1 MRRYTSFEKALI
13 QWHTFH
19 PNFPVKDSQN
29 EISGE
34 SAQLC
39 ASQRACCF
47 WNIHSEITW
56 TAISLRSS
64 ILWIT
69 AGGWGEREEGEDI
82 TAALLECS
90 AVITSTLKDCSSAFT
105 AHKIHSNNW
114 QLSVHAQQLWRH
126 LLPRSVNKTI
136 VKPTVVAL
144 CLQTLLV
151 LPFVLL
157 QVWRGRGEILRVQ
170 RQHRLGASLAEPK
183 AGERSE
189 GEGAGSPTACRGKE
203 KGFFPR
209 GSPCYWRLSAACRR
223 SPGETS
229 STPAVVPSG
238 GVQLVFLSA
247 RHSSAFSIA
256 FPTDCACAAWLH
268 PPTQPVLIQIR
279 RLLQNTALTGSVPGN

>member
-1 MRRYTSFEKALI
+1 MRRYTSFQRALI

-39 ASQRACCF
+39 TSQRACCF
-47 WNIHSEITW
+47 WNINSEMW

-69 AGGWGEREEGEDI
+69 AEGEKKKDI
-82 TAALLECS
+82 IAALLECS

-136 VKPTVVAL
+136 VKPAVVAL

-151 LPFVLL
+151 LSLVLL
-157 QVWRGRGEILRVQ
+157 QVWGGRGEILHV
-170 RQHRLGASLAEPK
+170 
-183 AGERSE
+183 
-189 GEGAGSPTACRGKE
+189 
-203 KGFFPR
+203 
-209 GSPCYWRLSAACRR
+209 
-223 SPGETS
+223 
-229 STPAVVPSG
+229 
-238 GVQLVFLSA
+238 
-247 RHSSAFSIA
+247 
-256 FPTDCACAAWLH
+256 
-268 PPTQPVLIQIR
+268 
-279 RLLQNTALTGSVPGN
+279 